1 LKQTYVRVIKA
12 DLIDQKIIREAVYGR
27 TKKLEYIFN
36 SPEFNPQFFEEFRNF
51 KYKELESILHY
62 AEGKSCRM
70 NFLREYLGDKSEKV
84 CGKCD
89 NDFGKSNIYKLS
101 DEWKK
106 KLLNFKNC
114 YFPVIEIDLKTAN
127 IVNGIAAS
135 YYGFSNIGSV
145 IHKCKYENCGDFPEY
160 LIKQTINAYKYHFK
174 NKKFDLILYVPPTE
188 SGDLVKNFAVKLSE
202 ILKIPV
208 AHKLI
213 KNKQTRPQ
221 KVFQN
226 GVLKRENIKDAFS
239 YEEPYEIM
247 HKNILL
253 VDDIYDSGATI
264 KEIGKMLTNM
274 GVSKI
279 APLVIAKTIGGDILD
294 A

>member
-1 LKQTYVRVIKA
+1 M
-12 DLIDQKIIREAVYGR
+12 
-27 TKKLEYIFN
+27 EYIFN
-36 SPEFNPQFFEEFRNF
+36 SPEFNSNFFEEFRKF
-51 KYKELESILHY
+51 KYKELESMIKY
-62 AEGKSCRM
+62 AEGKMCRM
-70 NFLREYLGDKSEKV
+70 NYLREYLGDKSDRL

-89 NDFGKSNIYKLS
+89 NDLEKDNAYILT

-106 KLLNFKNC
+106 KLLEFKNS

-135 YYGFSNIGSV
+135 YYGFTSIGSV
-145 IHKCKYENCGDFPEY
+145 IHKCKYENGGDFPEY
-160 LIKQTINAYKYHFK
+160 LINQTVKAYNYHFK

-188 SGDLVKNFAVKLSE
+188 SGDLVKNFAVKLSG

-208 AHKLI
+208 SHKLI
-213 KNKQTRPQ
+213 KNKHSRPQ

-247 HKNILL
+247 HKSILL
-253 VDDIYDSGATI
+253 IDDIYDSGATI
-264 KEIGKMLTNM
+264 KEIGKMLTNK
-274 GVSKI
+274 GVSQI
-279 APLVIAKTIGGDILD
+279 APLVIAKTIGGDIINN